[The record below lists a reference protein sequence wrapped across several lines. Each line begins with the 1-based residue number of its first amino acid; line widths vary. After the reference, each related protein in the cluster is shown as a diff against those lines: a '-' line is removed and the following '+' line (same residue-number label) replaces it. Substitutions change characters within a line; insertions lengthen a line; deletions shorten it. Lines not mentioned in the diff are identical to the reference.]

1 MKTRNG
7 FVSNSSTSSF
17 IAIGW
22 KLETNEEIAD
32 VIKAK
37 RPEWVEGKADLEW
50 HTLAGMAKDIG
61 EPLIVLDGVILG
73 KLIGTSGRDRSVE
86 DINAEITSDVVKEV
100 ERIGKEVGF
109 RRPRIIVGEFD
120 D

>member
-7 FVSNSSTSSF
+7 FVSNSSSSSF

-22 KLETNEEIAD
+22 KLETNEEIVD

-37 RPEWVEGKADLEW
+37 HPEWVEGKADLEW
-50 HTLAGMAKDIG
+50 HTLMGMVKDIG
-61 EPLIVLDGVILG
+61 EPLIHLDGVILG
-73 KLIGTSGRDRSVE
+73 KLIGTSVQNGTID
-86 DINAEITSDVVKEV
+86 DINAEITSEVVKEV
-100 ERIGKEVGF
+100 ERIGKEAGF

-120 D
+120 S